1 MKKKTGLILGCI
13 LFVVLAVGSVPSG
26 NKDNVEVKN
35 NGSSQTT
42 QPSESNSTEQQPQQ
56 ETKKEY
62 EISDVKLKSDEFS
75 TYVAGVLKNNGG
87 KKGYVQITVPC
98 YDKNG
103 AKLGDALANVN
114 DIEAN
119 GKWKFKAIYMGSETP
134 ASCDVNKLEVSG
146 F

>member
-1 MKKKTGLILGCI
+1 MKKRVGLILGCV
-13 LFVVLAVGSVPSG
+13 LFVISAVGSVSG
-26 NKDNVEVKN
+26 DKKDNASV
-35 NGSSQTT
+35 
-42 QPSESNSTEQQPQQ
+42 SEKGNATKQ
-56 ETKKEY
+56 ETKENAKEAKKEY
-62 EISDVKLKSDEFS
+62 EIENVDIEKDEFS
-75 TYVAGVLKNNGG
+75 TYVTGVLKNNGG

>member
-1 MKKKTGLILGCI
+1 MKKKAGLILGCI
-13 LFVVLAVGSVPSG
+13 LFVISAVGSVSG
-26 NKDNVEVKN
+26 DKKDNVSVSEKGN
-35 NGSSQTT
+35 TT
-42 QPSESNSTEQQPQQ
+42 QKTKETTK

-62 EISDVKLKSDEFS
+62 EIKNVNIEKDEFS
-75 TYVAGVLKNNGG
+75 TYVTGVLKNNGG

-98 YDKNG
+98 YDKDG

-114 DIEAN
+114 DIDAN
-119 GKWKFKAIYMGSETP
+119 GKWKFKAMYMGGETP